1 MALAMEKA
9 QKELSKQ
16 SQGKKDVENLVY
28 VVSDGVETC
37 GGDPVK
43 AAEMLHG
50 SDIQAVVNIIGF
62 DVDDSGQQ
70 ALRAVADA
78 AEGEFT
84 TVDSEEDLES
94 YMEQQY
100 LDLWFAWGS
109 WGTENWFDV
118 DKQYWNKYRKLSEK
132 FNDGGTF
139 DRKAVQERERLKDAA
154 KYLEEKKRVS
164 YEVWFEVDDK
174 IYDRYRTID
183 QEFRGK
189 IFHEKDKV
197 MEGKRDQLQQ
207 AIDKKTEE
215 MQQKYD

>member
-1 MALAMEKA
+1 M
-9 QKELSKQ
+9 
-16 SQGKKDVENLVY
+16 Y